1 MGTGVEFTMP
11 KFASRR
17 HPAFALGLLLALAT
31 APLISQKAARN
42 RALARELDHALAN
55 PEFQRGFWGV
65 YVYSLDHA
73 RVVYNHNADQYF
85 LPASN
90 AKLFTLAAALHLL
103 GADYRFHTT
112 VESAAPPDAAG
123 LIAGDVRLVGS
134 GDPSFGGRPYP
145 YREPPAS
152 GVPYD
157 MMAAPR
163 ALAQQLKARGV
174 TKISGDVVG
183 DDSYFSDDPYP
194 PGWAIGDEL
203 WDYGAPVNA
212 LTVNDNTQYLI
223 LTPGAAAGDPVT
235 ETFDPPLAPPAS
247 VDIAT
252 TTAAGTATRLHLVEQ
267 DPLRGVPIQVVGTM
281 PVGAPPVI
289 EALAV
294 RQPALYAAQLLRAA
308 LVEAGIT
315 VTGTARVD
323 RPPQPAQVSQFS
335 LAAWDSPP
343 LAQILQAT
351 AKLSQN
357 LEAEMLLRLLGK
369 LRGTAGTTA
378 AGVAVRGGFLHDAGL
393 GDEDASLVDGSGL
406 SRTDLVTPAGVA
418 RLLEYMARQPEHE
431 IFLSLLPVAATDGTL
446 AHRFVSTGA
455 AGRIHAKTGSLSH
468 VNSLSGYVT
477 TERGEHLVF
486 SILSNNVNRPAAA
499 TRNQIDHLA
508 TLIAKY

>member
-1 MGTGVEFTMP
+1 MP
-11 KFASRR
+11 KIVLRR
-17 HPAFALGLLLALAT
+17 HPAFALGLLLLLIT
-31 APLISQKAARN
+31 APLTGQSLKRKAAPKRS
-42 RALARELDHALAN
+42 LSRELDQALAN
-55 PEFQRGFWGV
+55 PEFHRGFWGV

-73 RVVYNHNADQYF
+73 RVVYRHNADQYF

-103 GADYRFHTT
+103 GVDYRFHTT
-112 VESAAPPDAAG
+112 VESAAPPDATG

-145 YREPPAS
+145 YRESPGS

-212 LTVNDNTQYLI
+212 LTVNDNTQYLV
-223 LTPGAAAGDPVT
+223 LTPGAAAGEPVT
-235 ETFDPPLAPPAS
+235 GTFDPPLAPP
-247 VDIAT
+247 VLVNDAT
-252 TTAAGTATRLHLVEQ
+252 TTAAGTATRVRLVDG
-267 DPLRGVPIQVVGTM
+267 DPACIEGTM
-281 PVGAPPVI
+281 AAGAPPVT

-294 RQPALYAAQLLRAA
+294 RQPALYAARLLRAA
-308 LVEAGIT
+308 LLESGIT

-323 RPPQPAQVSQFS
+323 STPATPSQFS
-335 LAAWDSPP
+335 LAAWDSPS

-369 LRGTAGTTA
+369 LRGAAGTTA
-378 AGVAVRGGFLHDAGL
+378 AGAAVRAAFLHDAGL
-393 GDEDASLVDGSGL
+393 GDDDASLVDGSGL

-418 RLLEYMARQPEHE
+418 RLLEYMARQPEHDV
-431 IFLSLLPVAATDGTL
+431 FLSLLPVAATDGTL
-446 AHRFVSTGA
+446 AHRFVATDA

-468 VNSLSGYVT
+468 VNSLSGYLT
-477 TERGEHLVF
+477 TARGEHLVF
-486 SILSNNVNRPAAA
+486 SILSNNVNRPATA
-499 TRNQIDHLA
+499 TRNQIDSIA
-508 TLIAKY
+508 TLIEKY